1 MEYNKSKNIGMELLI
16 QQYSNEFETDENINH
31 YSWKDFL
38 KARRKYLKYMLEGSI
53 NRSASQL
60 Y

>member
-1 MEYNKSKNIGMELLI
+1 MELLI